1 MWEGRHVNDTYNPNE
16 PSRRVDFGYNR
27 YSRSAGVA
35 DYRHRRRVQRVFT
48 AFAAILLVSIIG
60 GAGIM
65 FGQHILEM
73 PLLEPSVEVKE
84 DEVQELLP
92 AEEPETPAVPAA
104 EIKLVAG
111 GDVIANGSVV
121 ESGVT
126 DNGSYDFNHLF
137 APLAGELAG
146 FDLRLVN
153 QETNLSGPEY
163 GYGAW
168 YPLNAPQE
176 LSRAELVA
184 GFNVILRANDHVLDN
199 GNDGLHDEL
208 IWWSTEHP
216 GTPLLG
222 VAEPD
227 PVTFSNL
234 NDYVNNVYTFEKDGF
249 KVAVLNHTSGFGD
262 EESGVV
268 SNLTEDK
275 IAQDVQRARDA
286 GAQLIVACP
295 HWGNENNPEV
305 VEEQT
310 TFAQIYADNGVDVI
324 IGTHPRVLQRA
335 EVLQG
340 EGGHKT
346 VCFYSLGCL
355 MSSLQ
360 YQNFVGGLAEIT
372 LARDE
377 SGVCSVT
384 SASLKPVVTHRG
396 NGGDFC
402 TYLLSDYTE
411 EIAHSGWD
419 YNLTPDAVAQT
430 CAETLGEGYDYAG
443 DVFNLQL

>member
-1 MWEGRHVNDTYNPNE
+1 MREGRRVNDKYNAYE
-16 PSRRVDFGYNR
+16 PSIHVGSGYNR

-35 DYRHRRRVQRVFT
+35 DYRHRRRVRRVFS

-60 GAGIM
+60 GAGVM

-73 PLLEPSVEVKE
+73 PLLEPSVEKVE
-84 DEVQELLP
+84 EEVQEILP
-92 AEEPETPAVPAA
+92 AEEPEVPAVPPV
-104 EIKLVAG
+104 EIKIVAG
-111 GDVIANGSVV
+111 GDIIANGAVA
-121 ESGVT
+121 ESGAT
-126 DNGSYDFNHLF
+126 ENGSFDFNHLF
-137 APLAGELAG
+137 AQLSGELAG
-146 FDLRLVN
+146 FDLRLVS
-153 QETNLSGPEY
+153 QETNLPGLEY

-184 GFNVILRANDHVLDN
+184 GFNVILRATDHALDN
-199 GNDGLHDEL
+199 GNDGLHNEL
-208 IWWSTEHP
+208 VWWNTEHP

-222 VAEPD
+222 IAEPD
-227 PVTFSNL
+227 PVSYPNF
-234 NDYVNNVYTFEKDGF
+234 NDYVNNVYMFEKDGL
-249 KVAVLNHTSGFGD
+249 KVAVLNHTAGFGD
-262 EESGVV
+262 EEREVV
-268 SNLTEDK
+268 SVLAEDK
-275 IAQDVQRARDA
+275 IVQDVKQARDA
-286 GAQLIVACP
+286 GAQFIIACP
-295 HWGNENNPEV
+295 HWGDENNPEV

-335 EVLQG
+335 EVLQRADG
-340 EGGHKT
+340 RKT

-377 SGVCSVT
+377 AGECSIK

-430 CAETLGEGYDYAG
+430 CTERLGEGYDYAG
-443 DVFNLQL
+443 DVLNLQL